1 MKKRIMA
8 MLLAM
13 LLFAPTLASCGNREE
28 RQTQSESD
36 TLSADNT
43 PADAEETEAAE
54 TAPPM
59 GVPEGKTF
67 DGETI
72 TIWYTTTSVSVA
84 ETYLD
89 LAGEMTGDAIDDG
102 MYQRNLKVQDTL
114 DVVLDYQ
121 DNVAVKSSDTG
132 SALEKLVRAGDN
144 TYDLFSL
151 VQWNGAKYAYQNM
164 FYNMKNAP
172 YLSFDQPWWNYDYMK
187 EMTIGED
194 KIYCLVGDVSLDS
207 TRCLSCVYYNKAM
220 YDDFYQDADGL
231 YDVALEG
238 TWTLDYLMKIA
249 ESVYEDTNANG
260 KKDFDDRL
268 GYAINNY
275 NNIDAFLFG
284 GGRRCT
290 TRDENDV
297 PVISLL
303 TEQNSD
309 AMAKVVKLYNDCP
322 GGFGYGAEHT
332 DDVKARDKFV
342 AGESMFLFGF
352 LYTAEN
358 MREMED
364 DYGILPTPKA
374 LESDQSY
381 GTIVHDIIEVMAVP
395 VNAVKVEATA
405 AALEALAYYG
415 YTEFLPVYS
424 ETVLKAKYARDA
436 KSAQMIELARESLV
450 TDLAYIYGDAFNNL
464 GYASR
469 YIVQQKKESLT
480 VYYEKGIKAAEK
492 NMQELVDQFISIEE

>member
-1 MKKRIMA
+1 MRKRILA
-8 MLLAM
+8 MLLAI
-13 LLFAPTLASCGNREE
+13 LLTAPATSGCGNRAETPE
-28 RQTQSESD
+28 TDGYDTSSESV
-36 TLSADNT
+36 TETVA
-43 PADAEETEAAE
+43 AEPVE

-59 GVPEGKTF
+59 GVPDGKTF

-102 MYQRNLKVQDTL
+102 MYQRNLKVQDIL
-114 DVVLDYQ
+114 DVKLDYQ
-121 DNVAVKSSDTG
+121 DNVAVKSDATG
-132 SALEKLVRAGDN
+132 AALEKLVRAGDN
-144 TYDLFSL
+144 TFDLFSL

-231 YDVALEG
+231 YDVVLEG
-238 TWTLDYLMKIA
+238 NWTLDYLMQIA
-249 ESVYEDTNANG
+249 EEVYEDTNANG
-260 KKDFDDRL
+260 TKDFEDRL
-268 GYAINNY
+268 GYGINNY

-322 GGFGYGAEHT
+322 GGFGYGAEYT

-395 VNAVKVEATA
+395 VNAVKVEETA
-405 AALEALAYYG
+405 AVLEALAYYG
-415 YTEFLPVYS
+415 YTDFLPVYY

-436 KSAQMIELARESLV
+436 KSAQMIELARDSLV
-450 TDLAYIYGDAFNNL
+450 TDISYVYGDAFNNL
-464 GYASR
+464 GYAPR

-492 NMQELVDQFISIEE
+492 NMQKLVEQFTAIEE

>member
-1 MKKRIMA
+1 MKKRILA
-8 MLLAM
+8 MLLAI
-13 LLFAPTLASCGNREE
+13 LLTAPAASGCGNREE
-28 RQTQSESD
+28 TPETDGYDTSAESV
-36 TLSADNT
+36 TETVA
-43 PADAEETEAAE
+43 AEPVE

-59 GVPEGKTF
+59 GVPDGKTF

-72 TIWYTTTSVSVA
+72 TIWYTTTSISVA

-102 MYQRNLKVQDTL
+102 MYQRNLKVQDIL
-114 DVVLDYQ
+114 DVKLDYQ
-121 DNVAVKSSDTG
+121 DNVAVKSDSTG
-132 SALEKLVRAGDN
+132 AALEKLVRAGDN

-231 YDVALEG
+231 YDVVLEG
-238 TWTLDYLMKIA
+238 DWTLDRLMQIA
-249 ESVYEDTNANG
+249 EDVYEDTNANG
-260 KKDFDDRL
+260 KRDFEDRL
-268 GYAINNY
+268 GYGINNY

-309 AMAKVVKLYNDCP
+309 AMAKVIKLYNNCP
-322 GGFGYGAEHT
+322 GGFGYGASYD

-352 LYTAEN
+352 FYTAEN

-405 AALEALAYYG
+405 AVLEALAYYG
-415 YTEFLPVYS
+415 YTDFLPVYY
-424 ETVLKAKYARDA
+424 ETVLKSKYARDA

-450 TDLAYIYGDAFNNL
+450 TDISYIYGDAFNNL
-464 GYASR
+464 GYAPR

-492 NMQELVDQFISIEE
+492 NMQKLVEQFTAIEE